1 MRTSIVLCMPVLPVS
16 LMACHSKS
24 AVACGAERTQR
35 GHTLLHSSEEDLR
48 NLANS
53 RKHDCSNF

>member
-24 AVACGAERTQR
+24 G
-35 GHTLLHSSEEDLR
+35 GGLW
-48 NLANS
+48 N
-53 RKHDCSNF
+53 